1 MEYAYDVPLTQGDLL
16 AHSGPAVL
24 ITIAILILIAIAVGD
39 FAGLD

>member
-1 MEYAYDVPLTQGDLL
+1 MEYAYDVPLTRGDPPP
-16 AHSGPAVL
+16 HSGPVVL